1 MALPVILPI
10 VSGWFICGLGWLIVM
25 FHVIVVCLLLVGLGG
40 FGDVVI
46 SVNVWCL
53 LVCVWRAC

>member
-1 MALPVILPI
+1 
-10 VSGWFICGLGWLIVM
+10 M

-40 FGDVVI
+40 FGDVVVI

-53 LVCVWRAC
+53 LVCVGGCVDYLPLCTL